1 MNFLN
6 LTRISCINSILKP
19 RPEGFTSDL
28 IDVETLPLP
37 YKHLL

>member
-1 MNFLN
+1 MNLLN
-6 LTRISCINSILKP
+6 LTRIACINSILKP
-19 RPEGFTSDL
+19 RPEGFTCDF